1 MPTYAQN
8 KSIYDQP
15 TDTVRADAKA
25 ARPEERVPILIPR
38 SRLKAAVRATSSLAV
53 TATEAVNITVD
64 LGIAALDAA
73 TLEALIGTEPKRKR
87 PATQA
92 EGSQ

>member
-8 KSIYDQP
+8 ESIHDQH
-15 TDTVRADAKA
+15 TYTVRADAKA

-53 TATEAVNITVD
+53 TATEAINITVD
-64 LGIAALDAA
+64 LGLAALDAA
-73 TLEALIGTEPKRKR
+73 TLEALLGTEPKRKR
-87 PATQA
+87 PSAQA

>member
-8 KSIYDQP
+8 ESIYDQP
-15 TDTVRADAKA
+15 IEDC
-25 ARPEERVPILIPR
+25 VPILVPR
-38 SRLKAAVRATSSLAV
+38 SRLKSAVRATSALAV

-73 TLEALIGTEPKRKR
+73 TLETLLGTEPKRRR